1 MKLGEVTN
9 YNLKSQTILAEG
21 WQDLN
26 EAQRIY
32 VGKWEREVWPL
43 VESINT
49 LFEAEL
55 TAKQIDGI
63 FGNAE
68 KVAIDSGDNKTALGK
83 AGAVVGDQA
92 KKLQK
97 QIDDLLK
104 AAQNSGPV
112 KNFDAHKV
120 VFFGDKTMPGG
131 NDYSIAAKLERE
143 GGKVIQVNSWEDTY
157 KCLQKIQNVV

>member
-97 QIDDLLK
+97 QSVPL
-104 AAQNSGPV
+104 
-112 KNFDAHKV
+112 
-120 VFFGDKTMPGG
+120 
-131 NDYSIAAKLERE
+131 
-143 GGKVIQVNSWEDTY
+143 
-157 KCLQKIQNVV
+157 

>member
-49 LFEAEL
+49 LFEA
-55 TAKQIDGI
+55 
-63 FGNAE
+63 
-68 KVAIDSGDNKTALGK
+68 DSGDNKTALGK

-112 KNFDAHKV
+112 KNFDAQ
-120 VFFGDKTMPGG
+120 FE
-131 NDYSIAAKLERE
+131 KLKADLR
-143 GGKVIQVNSWEDTY
+143 K
-157 KCLQKIQNVV
+157 

>member
-112 KNFDAHKV
+112 KNFDAQ
-120 VFFGDKTMPGG
+120 FE
-131 NDYSIAAKLERE
+131 KLKADLR
-143 GGKVIQVNSWEDTY
+143 KKLAVSYTHLTLPTILLV
-157 KCLQKIQNVV
+157 

>member
-55 TAKQIDGI
+55 TAKQIDSI

-112 KNFDAHKV
+112 KNFDAPVSYTHL
-120 VFFGDKTMPGG
+120 TLPT
-131 NDYSIAAKLERE
+131 N
-143 GGKVIQVNSWEDTY
+143 
-157 KCLQKIQNVV
+157 

>member
-9 YNLKSQTILAEG
+9 YNLKSQTILAES
-21 WQDLN
+21 WQELT

-32 VGKWEREVWPL
+32 IGKWEKNVWPL

-55 TAKQIDGI
+55 TDKQIDGI

-104 AAQNSGPV
+104 DLKICDPSVGSGAFAV
-112 KNFDAHKV
+112 SFVNLISRLRYLLINEVSRKYKN
-120 VFFGDKTMPGG
+120 
-131 NDYSIAAKLERE
+131 NLYAKH
-143 GGKVIQVNSWEDTY
+143 GS
-157 KCLQKIQNVV
+157 